1 MRRALT
7 ARIRV
12 PIFHTIKVRL
22 DLDLDIDARRQVQA
36 HEHIDGL

>member
-1 MRRALT
+1 MRRTLT

-22 DLDLDIDARRQVQA
+22 DLDFDIDARRQVQA
-36 HEHIDGL
+36 HKHIDGL